1 MATTS
6 ISSSGYKVTQP
17 NYPSLISKKCLGV
30 SPRYCCM
37 RTEDIAF
44 LHEAF
49 CEFDDISYL
58 IQSRS
63 VLYRSKTQG
72 VDHIAKYIR
81 NAFSS
86 YYYSINYTVN
96 GNPYGASNDSFMLI
110 DGNGITADSAIYNTE
125 QAMHDAYKTIYGISG
140 NQYSLRDLFP
150 DKATGTYMDSHPYD
164 IGVMTELFEIIKKIH
179 KMKFIFE
186 PPLSTSNMRYT
197 TVRTERYQKKIV
209 ARASGYGDYES
220 YGGRIYVQEDVPE
233 SITDQYS
240 GSGGFDVDK
249 EYRVDSNREHGRVF
263 NPDDGNWISQ
273 TSDLEI
279 KYTSEIKK
287 SNNAQIST
295 LLFSLPRPLSGATFP
310 STAKAAIE
318 LEAYFSPTVAGVGSY
333 YYRYMTMVQN
343 AILTPSSEQ
352 DGEFCNLSI
361 TLNADTIFNKFASG
375 MTYPQVPDPGYGT
388 SVTWTKSTYSINR
401 CRVRIRRIYLVLD
414 PPAYNAT
421 FSDET

>member
-1 MATTS
+1 
-6 ISSSGYKVTQP
+6 
-17 NYPSLISKKCLGV
+17 
-30 SPRYCCM
+30 M
-37 RTEDIAF
+37 RPEDIAF

-58 IQSRS
+58 IQSGS

-81 NAFSS
+81 DAISS
-86 YYYSINYTVN
+86 YYYHINYTVN

-150 DKATGTYMDSHPYD
+150 DKATGTYMASHPYD

-179 KMKFIFE
+179 KMKFIFL
-186 PPLSTSNMRYT
+186 PPLSTLNMQYT
-197 TVRTERYQKKIV
+197 DVGTERYTKKIV
-209 ARASGYGDYES
+209 ARAEEYDDYES

-233 SITDQYS
+233 SVIYDDS
-240 GSGGFDVDK
+240 GSGTWEVDN
-249 EYRVDSNREHGRVF
+249 EYIVNTRREHGRVY
-263 NPDDGNWISQ
+263 NPYNGEYISK
-273 TSDLEI
+273 TSELEI
-279 KYTSEIKK
+279 RYNHYIKK
-287 SNNAQIST
+287 SNNAQLSI

-310 STAKAAIE
+310 STAKVAIE
-318 LEAYFSPTVAGVGSY
+318 LEAYFSPTVDGVGSY
-333 YYRYMTMVQN
+333 YYRYMTIVQN

-352 DGEFCNLSI
+352 DGKFCNLST

-388 SVTWTKSTYSINR
+388 SVTWTKTTYSINR
-401 CRVRIRRIYLVLD
+401 CRVRIRRIYLLLD
-414 PPAYNAT
+414 PPTYNAT